1 MRDNGIIVEIKDGY
15 IGVFFSNS
23 GSKGGVVMEANDVRI
38 KKAELKTLTA
48 TVYQDARYIGQ
59 AINEAAQF
67 NGIGGSCDA

>member
-1 MRDNGIIVEIKDGY
+1 
-15 IGVFFSNS
+15 
-23 GSKGGVVMEANDVRI
+23 MEANDVRI